1 MLNYFFKRLKKF
13 VLFILILLILMIT
26 SLAGIFYSSFKF
38 SKKYIEPSKVF
49 EYVEKNKEDNK
60 VEDIYFTEENK
71 NYLEDKNIWAIRI
84 DKNGKVIES
93 FNKPEEVKNKFEI
106 TDLVRFTRYYL
117 NDYPVFTFVVD
128 DGVLVLAYPKN
139 SLDKFPFNY
148 YSYDLVKIN
157 LLILLISIILFA
169 LLVYLFYHHEVKRI
183 FKKLNPL
190 QEAIGNIFDEN
201 YEKLEEEGELGEI
214 SKTINDANEKFN
226 NLKKSQASWLRG
238 ISHDIRTPL
247 TKISWEMEGIKTKEN
262 LDEVKNIEN
271 QVIKISRIIEDLN
284 LTKSLE
290 NLSDKHFEYKDPIS
304 VIRKLIVNN
313 LNENS
318 SEEIIFENKIN
329 KEIKIKMDDHL
340 FYRMLENIL
349 NNSIKYGN
357 GKTCIIYELISNKLI
372 ISIKNE
378 GNPIEDSV
386 IKRLNEENLSDVQKH
401 GMGLFVSKQICKLHK
416 GEMKIENYDQ
426 DVSVSFIF
434 YLKQK

>member
-49 EYVEKNKEDNK
+49 EFVEKNKEDNK

-71 NYLEDKNIWAIRI
+71 KYLEDKNIWAIRI

-106 TDLVRFTRYYL
+106 TDVVRFTRYYL

-148 YSYDLVKIN
+148 YSYDLAKIN
-157 LLILLISIILFA
+157 FFILLISILLFS
-169 LLVYLFYHHEVKRI
+169 LLVYIFYVYEVKSI

-190 QEAIGNIFDEN
+190 QEAINNIFDED
-201 YEKLEEEGELGEI
+201 YVEVEEAGELKEI
-214 SKTINDANEKFN
+214 SKTINEANEKFT

-290 NLSDKHFEYKDPIS
+290 NLSAKHFEYKDPIS

-349 NNSIKYGN
+349 NNSLEYGD
-357 GKTCIIYELISNKLI
+357 GKTCIIYELMNNKLI

-378 GNPIEDSV
+378 GDPIEESV

-401 GMGLFVSKQICKLHK
+401 GMGLFISRQICNLHK
-416 GEMKIENYDQ
+416 GIMEVQNLSSGVK
-426 DVSVSFIF
+426 VSFIF
-434 YLKQK
+434 NIK

>member
-13 VLFILILLILMIT
+13 VLFLLILLILMIT

-49 EYVEKNKEDNK
+49 EFVENNKEDNK

-71 NYLEDKNIWAIRI
+71 KYLKDKNIWSIRI
-84 DKNGKVIES
+84 DKNGEVIES

-169 LLVYLFYHHEVKRI
+169 LLVYLFYHLEVKRI

-238 ISHDIRTPL
+238 ISHDVRTPL

-262 LDEVKNIEN
+262 LNEVKRIED

-284 LTKSLE
+284 LTNSLE
-290 NLSDKHFEYKDPIS
+290 NLSDKHFECKDPIS
-304 VIRKLIVNN
+304 VIRKLIVNT
-313 LNENS
+313 LNENP

-329 KEIKIKMDDHL
+329 NEIKIKMDDHL

-349 NNSIKYGN
+349 NNSLEYGD
-357 GKTCIIYELISNKLI
+357 GKICIIYELMNNRLS
-372 ISIKNE
+372 ISINNE
-378 GNPIEDSV
+378 GNPIEESV

-401 GMGLFVSKQICKLHK
+401 GMGLFISRQICNLHK
-416 GEMKIENYDQ
+416 GNMEVQNLKAG
-426 DVSVSFIF
+426 VKVSFF
-434 YLKQK
+434 FDMN

>member
-1 MLNYFFKRLKKF
+1 
-13 VLFILILLILMIT
+13 MIT

-49 EYVEKNKEDNK
+49 EFVEKNKEDNK
-60 VEDIYFTEENK
+60 IEDIYFTEENK
-71 NYLEDKNIWAIRI
+71 KYLEGKNIWAIRI

-190 QEAIGNIFDEN
+190 QEAIGNIFDEK

-226 NLKKSQASWLRG
+226 KLKKSQASWLRG

-349 NNSIKYGN
+349 NNSLEYGD
-357 GKTCIIYELISNKLI
+357 GQTCIIYELMNSKLI

-378 GNPIEDSV
+378 GRPIDESI
-386 IKRLNEENLSDVQKH
+386 IKRLDEENLSDVQRH

-416 GEMKIENYDQ
+416 GEMKIENYNQ

>member
-26 SLAGIFYSSFKF
+26 SLGGIFYSSFKF

-49 EYVEKNKEDNK
+49 EFVEKNKEDNK

-271 QVIKISRIIEDLN
+271 QVIKISSIIEDLN

-290 NLSDKHFEYKDPIS
+290 NLSDKHFENKDPIS

-329 KEIKIKMDDHL
+329 KEIKIKMDNHL

-349 NNSIKYGN
+349 NNSLEYGN
-357 GKTCIIYELISNKLI
+357 GKTCIIYELMNNKLI

-378 GNPIEDSV
+378 GNPIEESV

-401 GMGLFVSKQICKLHK
+401 GMGLFISRQICNLHK
-416 GEMKIENYDQ
+416 GKMEVQNLSSGVK
-426 DVSVSFIF
+426 VSFIF
-434 YLKQK
+434 NIK

>member
-106 TDLVRFTRYYL
+106 TDMVRFTRYYL

-201 YEKLEEEGELGEI
+201 YEKLDEEGELGEI

-226 NLKKSQASWLRG
+226 KLKKSQASWLRG

-262 LDEVKNIEN
+262 LDGVKNIEN

-290 NLSDKHFEYKDPIS
+290 NLSDKHFEYKNPIS

-318 SEEIIFENKIN
+318 NEEIIFENKIN
-329 KEIKIKMDDHL
+329 KEMKIKMDDHL

-349 NNSIKYGN
+349 NNSLEYGD
-357 GKTCIIYELISNKLI
+357 GKICIIYELMNNKLI

-378 GNPIEDSV
+378 GNPIEESV

-401 GMGLFVSKQICKLHK
+401 GMGLFISRQICNLHK
-416 GEMKIENYDQ
+416 GVMEVQNLSSGVKI
-426 DVSVSFIF
+426 SFIF
-434 YLKQK
+434 NIK

>member
-49 EYVEKNKEDNK
+49 EFVEKNKENNK
-60 VEDIYFTEENK
+60 FEDIYFTEENK

-226 NLKKSQASWLRG
+226 KLKKSQASWLRG

-304 VIRKLIVNN
+304 VIRKLIVNT

-349 NNSIKYGN
+349 NNSLEYGD
-357 GKTCIIYELISNKLI
+357 GKICIIYELMNKKLI

-401 GMGLFVSKQICKLHK
+401 GMGLFISRQICKLHK
-416 GEMKIENYDQ
+416 GIMEVQNLSSGVK
-426 DVSVSFIF
+426 VSFIF
-434 YLKQK
+434 NIK

>member
-106 TDLVRFTRYYL
+106 TDMVRFTRYYL

-304 VIRKLIVNN
+304 VIRKLIVNT

-349 NNSIKYGN
+349 NNSLEYGD
-357 GKTCIIYELISNKLI
+357 GKICIIYELMNNRLI

-378 GNPIEDSV
+378 GNPIEESV

-401 GMGLFVSKQICKLHK
+401 GMGLFISRQICNLHK
-416 GEMKIENYDQ
+416 GKMEVQNLSSGVK
-426 DVSVSFIF
+426 VSFIF
-434 YLKQK
+434 NIN

>member
-1 MLNYFFKRLKKF
+1 MLNYFFKRLKKL

-60 VEDIYFTEENK
+60 VEDVYFTEENK

-106 TDLVRFTRYYL
+106 TDMVRFTRYYL

-128 DGVLVLAYPKN
+128 DGVLVLAYAKN

-169 LLVYLFYHHEVKRI
+169 LLVYLFYHHEVKKI

-201 YEKLEEEGELGEI
+201 YEKLDEEGELGEI

-226 NLKKSQASWLRG
+226 KLKKSQASWLRG

-262 LDEVKNIEN
+262 LDGVKNIEN

-290 NLSDKHFEYKDPIS
+290 NLSDKHFEYKNPIS

-318 SEEIIFENKIN
+318 NEEIIFENKIN

-349 NNSIKYGN
+349 NNSLEYGD
-357 GKTCIIYELISNKLI
+357 GKICIIYELMNNKLI

-378 GNPIEDSV
+378 GNPIEESV

-401 GMGLFVSKQICKLHK
+401 GMGLFISRQICNLHK
-416 GEMKIENYDQ
+416 GIMEVQNLSSGVI
-426 DVSVSFIF
+426 VSFIF
-434 YLKQK
+434 NIK

>member
-38 SKKYIEPSKVF
+38 SKKYIEPGKVF
-49 EYVEKNKEDNK
+49 EYVEKNKENNK
-60 VEDIYFTEENK
+60 FEDIYFTEENK

-93 FNKPEEVKNKFEI
+93 FNKPKEVKNNFEI
-106 TDLVRFTRYYL
+106 TDIVRFTRYYL
-117 NDYPVFTFVVD
+117 NDYPVFTFVLD

-226 NLKKSQASWLRG
+226 KLKKSQASWLRG

-304 VIRKLIVNN
+304 VIRKLIVNT
-313 LNENS
+313 LNENP
-318 SEEIIFENKIN
+318 SEEFIFENKIN

-349 NNSIKYGN
+349 NNSLEYGE
-357 GKTCIIYELISNKLI
+357 GKICIIYELMNNKLI

-378 GNPIEDSV
+378 GKPIEESV

-401 GMGLFVSKQICKLHK
+401 GMGLFISRQICNLHK
-416 GEMKIENYDQ
+416 GNMEVQNLSSGVK
-426 DVSVSFIF
+426 VSFIF
-434 YLKQK
+434 NIK

>member
-49 EYVEKNKEDNK
+49 EFVEKNKEDNK

-71 NYLEDKNIWAIRI
+71 KYLEDKNIWAIRI

-106 TDLVRFTRYYL
+106 TDVVRFTRYYL

-226 NLKKSQASWLRG
+226 KLKKSQASWLRG

-304 VIRKLIVNN
+304 VIRKLIVNT

-349 NNSIKYGN
+349 NNSIKYGS
-357 GKTCIIYELISNKLI
+357 GKIYIDYKLLSEKLI
-372 ISIKNE
+372 ISIENE
-378 GNPIEDSV
+378 GNHIEDSV
-386 IKRLNEENLSDVQKH
+386 IKRLNEENLSDVKKH
-401 GMGLFVSKQICKLHK
+401 GMGLFVSRQICNLHRGK
-416 GEMKIENYDQ
+416 MEIENLNQ
-426 DVSVSFIF
+426 AVKVSFIF
-434 YLKQK
+434 NIK

>member
-49 EYVEKNKEDNK
+49 EYVEKNKEDNE

-106 TDLVRFTRYYL
+106 TDMVRFTRYYL

-349 NNSIKYGN
+349 NNSLEYGD
-357 GKTCIIYELISNKLI
+357 GKICIIYELMNNKLI

-378 GNPIEDSV
+378 GNPIEESV

-401 GMGLFVSKQICKLHK
+401 GMGLFISRQICNLHK
-416 GEMKIENYDQ
+416 GIMEVQNLNEGVK
-426 DVSVSFIF
+426 VSFF
-434 YLKQK
+434 FDMN

>member
-49 EYVEKNKEDNK
+49 EFVEKNKEDNK

-84 DKNGKVIES
+84 NKNGKVIES

-157 LLILLISIILFA
+157 MLILLISIILFA

-271 QVIKISRIIEDLN
+271 QVIKISRIIEDVN
-284 LTKSLE
+284 LTNSLE
-290 NLSDKHFEYKDPIS
+290 NLSDKYFEYKDPIS
-304 VIRKLIVNN
+304 VIRKLIVNT
-313 LNENS
+313 LNENP

-349 NNSIKYGN
+349 NNSLEYGD
-357 GKTCIIYELISNKLI
+357 GKICIIYELMNNKLI
-372 ISIKNE
+372 ILIKNE
-378 GNPIEDSV
+378 GNPIEESV

-401 GMGLFVSKQICKLHK
+401 GMGLFISRQICNLHK
-416 GEMKIENYDQ
+416 GIMEVQNLSSGVK
-426 DVSVSFIF
+426 VSFIF
-434 YLKQK
+434 NIK

>member
-38 SKKYIEPSKVF
+38 SKKYIEPGKVF
-49 EYVEKNKEDNK
+49 EYVEKNKEDNE

-106 TDLVRFTRYYL
+106 TDVVRFTRYYL

-157 LLILLISIILFA
+157 MLILLISIILFA

-284 LTKSLE
+284 LTNSLE
-290 NLSDKHFEYKDPIS
+290 NLSDKYFEYKDPIS
-304 VIRKLIVNN
+304 VIRKLIVNT
-313 LNENS
+313 LNENP

-329 KEIKIKMDDHL
+329 KEIKIKMDNHL

-357 GKTCIIYELISNKLI
+357 GKIFINYEILQDRLV

-378 GNPIEDSV
+378 GIPIDESI
-386 IKRLNEENLSDVQKH
+386 IKRLDEENLSDVQRH

>member
-49 EYVEKNKEDNK
+49 EFVEKNKEDNK

-106 TDLVRFTRYYL
+106 TDMVRFTRYYL

-304 VIRKLIVNN
+304 VIRKLIVNT

-349 NNSIKYGN
+349 NNSLEYGD
-357 GKTCIIYELISNKLI
+357 GKICIIYELMNNRLI

-378 GNPIEDSV
+378 GNPIEESV

-401 GMGLFVSKQICKLHK
+401 GMGLFISRQICNLHK
-416 GEMKIENYDQ
+416 GKMEVQNLSSGVK
-426 DVSVSFIF
+426 VSFIF
-434 YLKQK
+434 NIN

>member
-49 EYVEKNKEDNK
+49 EFVEKNKEDNK

-128 DGVLVLAYPKN
+128 DGVLVLAYAKN

-201 YEKLEEEGELGEI
+201 YEKLDEEGELGEI

-226 NLKKSQASWLRG
+226 KLKKSQASWLRG

-262 LDEVKNIEN
+262 LDGVKNIEN

-290 NLSDKHFEYKDPIS
+290 NLSDKHFEYKNPIS

-318 SEEIIFENKIN
+318 NEEIIFENKIN
-329 KEIKIKMDDHL
+329 KEMKIKMDDHL

-349 NNSIKYGN
+349 NNSLEYGD
-357 GKTCIIYELISNKLI
+357 GKICIIYELMNNKLI

-378 GNPIEDSV
+378 GNPIEESV

-401 GMGLFVSKQICKLHK
+401 GMGLFISRQICNLHK
-416 GEMKIENYDQ
+416 GKMEVQNLSSGVI
-426 DVSVSFIF
+426 VSFIF
-434 YLKQK
+434 NIK

>member
-49 EYVEKNKEDNK
+49 EFVEKNKEDNK

-84 DKNGKVIES
+84 NKNGKVIES

-157 LLILLISIILFA
+157 MLILLISIILFA

-284 LTKSLE
+284 LTNSLE
-290 NLSDKHFEYKDPIS
+290 NLSDKYFEYKDPIS
-304 VIRKLIVNN
+304 VIRKLIVNT
-313 LNENS
+313 LNENP

-349 NNSIKYGN
+349 NNSLEYGD
-357 GKTCIIYELISNKLI
+357 GKICIIYELMNNKLI
-372 ISIKNE
+372 ILIKNE
-378 GNPIEDSV
+378 GNPIEESV

-401 GMGLFVSKQICKLHK
+401 GMGLFISRQICNLHK
-416 GEMKIENYDQ
+416 GKMEVQNLSSGVK
-426 DVSVSFIF
+426 VSFIF
-434 YLKQK
+434 NIK

>member
-49 EYVEKNKEDNK
+49 EFVEKNKEDNK

-71 NYLEDKNIWAIRI
+71 NYLKDKNIWAIRI

-226 NLKKSQASWLRG
+226 KLKKSQASWLRG

-290 NLSDKHFEYKDPIS
+290 NLSDKHFEYKNPIS
-304 VIRKLIVNN
+304 VIRKLIVNT

-349 NNSIKYGN
+349 NNSLKYGD
-357 GKTCIIYELISNKLI
+357 GKICIIYELMINKLI

-378 GNPIEDSV
+378 GNPIEESV

-401 GMGLFVSKQICKLHK
+401 GMGLFISRQICNLHK
-416 GEMKIENYDQ
+416 GIMEVQNLSSGVK
-426 DVSVSFIF
+426 VSFIF
-434 YLKQK
+434 NIK

>member
-49 EYVEKNKEDNK
+49 EFVEKNKEDNK

-349 NNSIKYGN
+349 NNSLKYGD
-357 GKTCIIYELISNKLI
+357 GKICIIYELMNNKLI

-401 GMGLFVSKQICKLHK
+401 GMGLFISRQICNLHK
-416 GEMKIENYDQ
+416 GVMEVQNLSSGVI
-426 DVSVSFIF
+426 VSFIF
-434 YLKQK
+434 NIK

>member
-38 SKKYIEPSKVF
+38 SKKYIEPGKVF

-93 FNKPEEVKNKFEI
+93 FNKPEKVKNKFEI

-201 YEKLEEEGELGEI
+201 YEKLDEEGELGEI

-226 NLKKSQASWLRG
+226 KLKKSQASWLRG

-349 NNSIKYGN
+349 NNSLEYGD
-357 GKTCIIYELISNKLI
+357 GKTCIIYELMNNKLI
-372 ISIKNE
+372 ISIENE
-378 GNPIEDSV
+378 GNPIEESV

-401 GMGLFVSKQICKLHK
+401 GMGLFISRQICNLHK
-416 GEMKIENYDQ
+416 GKMEVQNLSSGVK
-426 DVSVSFIF
+426 VSFIF
-434 YLKQK
+434 NIK

>member
-49 EYVEKNKEDNK
+49 EYVEKNKEDNE
-60 VEDIYFTEENK
+60 VEDVYFTEENK

-117 NDYPVFTFVVD
+117 NDYPVFTFVVN

-157 LLILLISIILFA
+157 LLILLISVILFA

-226 NLKKSQASWLRG
+226 KLKKSQASWLRG

-247 TKISWEMEGIKTKEN
+247 TKISWEMEEIKTKEN

-349 NNSIKYGN
+349 NNSLEYGD
-357 GKTCIIYELISNKLI
+357 GKTCIIYELMNNKLI

-378 GNPIEDSV
+378 GNPIEESV

-401 GMGLFVSKQICKLHK
+401 GMGLFISRQICNLHK
-416 GEMKIENYDQ
+416 GKMEVQNLSSGVI
-426 DVSVSFIF
+426 VSFNFNI
-434 YLKQK
+434 K

>member
-13 VLFILILLILMIT
+13 VLFILILMIT

-49 EYVEKNKEDNK
+49 EFVEKNKEDNK

-84 DKNGKVIES
+84 NKNGKVIES

-201 YEKLEEEGELGEI
+201 YEKLDEEGELGEI

-226 NLKKSQASWLRG
+226 KLKKSQASWLRG

-247 TKISWEMEGIKTKEN
+247 TKISWEIEGIKTKEN

-304 VIRKLIVNN
+304 VIRKLIVNT
-313 LNENS
+313 LNENP

-329 KEIKIKMDDHL
+329 KEIKIKMDNHL

-349 NNSIKYGN
+349 NNSLEYGD
-357 GKTCIIYELISNKLI
+357 GKICIIYELMNNKLI

-378 GNPIEDSV
+378 GNPIEESV

-401 GMGLFVSKQICKLHK
+401 GMGLFISRQICNLHK
-416 GEMKIENYDQ
+416 GNMEVQNLNKG
-426 DVSVSFIF
+426 VKVSFIF
-434 YLKQK
+434 NIK

>member
-26 SLAGIFYSSFKF
+26 SLAGIFYYSFKF

-49 EYVEKNKEDNK
+49 EFVEKNKEDNK

-71 NYLEDKNIWAIRI
+71 KYLEDKNIWAIRI

-148 YSYDLVKIN
+148 YSYDLAKIN
-157 LLILLISIILFA
+157 FFILLISILLFS
-169 LLVYLFYHHEVKRI
+169 LLVYIFYVYEVKSI

-190 QEAIGNIFDEN
+190 QEAINNIFDED
-201 YEKLEEEGELGEI
+201 YVEVEEAGELKEI
-214 SKTINDANEKFN
+214 SKTINEANEKFT

-290 NLSDKHFEYKDPIS
+290 NLSAKHFEYKDPIS

-349 NNSIKYGN
+349 NNSLEYGD
-357 GKTCIIYELISNKLI
+357 GKTCIIYELMNNKLI

-378 GNPIEDSV
+378 GDPIEESV

-401 GMGLFVSKQICKLHK
+401 GMGLFISRQICNLHK
-416 GEMKIENYDQ
+416 GIMEVQNLSSGVK
-426 DVSVSFIF
+426 VSFIF
-434 YLKQK
+434 NIK

>member
-49 EYVEKNKEDNK
+49 EFVEKNKENNK
-60 VEDIYFTEENK
+60 FEDIYFTEENK

-106 TDLVRFTRYYL
+106 TDLIRFTRYYL

-226 NLKKSQASWLRG
+226 KLKKSQASWLRG

-290 NLSDKHFEYKDPIS
+290 NLSDKHFENKDPIS

-349 NNSIKYGN
+349 NNSLEYGD
-357 GKTCIIYELISNKLI
+357 GKTCIIYELMNNKLI

-378 GNPIEDSV
+378 GSPIEESV

-401 GMGLFVSKQICKLHK
+401 GMGLFISRQICNLHK
-416 GEMKIENYDQ
+416 GIMEVHNLSSGVK
-426 DVSVSFIF
+426 VSFIF
-434 YLKQK
+434 NIK

>member
-49 EYVEKNKEDNK
+49 EFVEKNKEDNK

-84 DKNGKVIES
+84 NKNGKVIES

-247 TKISWEMEGIKTKEN
+247 TKISWEMEEIKTKEN

-349 NNSIKYGN
+349 NNSLKYGD
-357 GKTCIIYELISNKLI
+357 GKTCIIYELMNNKLI

-378 GNPIEDSV
+378 GNPIEESV
-386 IKRLNEENLSDVQKH
+386 IKRLNEENLSDVKKH
-401 GMGLFVSKQICKLHK
+401 GMGLFISRQICNLHK
-416 GEMKIENYDQ
+416 GIMEVQNLSSGVK
-426 DVSVSFIF
+426 VSFIF
-434 YLKQK
+434 NIK

>member
-1 MLNYFFKRLKKF
+1 MLNYFLKKLKKF
-13 VLFILILLILMIT
+13 VLFILILLVLMIS
-26 SLAGIFYSSFKF
+26 SLIGIFYSSFKF

-49 EYVEKNKEDNK
+49 EFVEKNKEDNK
-60 VEDIYFTEENK
+60 AKGIYFTEENK
-71 NYLEDKNIWAIRI
+71 KYLEDKNIWAIRI
-84 DKNGKVIES
+84 DKNGQVIES
-93 FNKPEEVKNKFEI
+93 FNKPHEVKNKFEI
-106 TDLVRFTRYYL
+106 SDVVRFTRYYL

-157 LLILLISIILFA
+157 MLILLISIILFA

-284 LTKSLE
+284 LTNSLE
-290 NLSDKHFEYKDPIS
+290 NLSDKYFEYKDPIS
-304 VIRKLIVNN
+304 VIRKLIVNT
-313 LNENS
+313 LNENP

-349 NNSIKYGN
+349 NNSLEYGD
-357 GKTCIIYELISNKLI
+357 GKICIIYELMNNKLI
-372 ISIKNE
+372 ILIKNE
-378 GNPIEDSV
+378 GNPIEESV

-401 GMGLFVSKQICKLHK
+401 GMGLFISRQICNLHK
-416 GEMKIENYDQ
+416 GIMEVQNLSSGVK
-426 DVSVSFIF
+426 VSFIF
-434 YLKQK
+434 NIK

>member
-1 MLNYFFKRLKKF
+1 
-13 VLFILILLILMIT
+13 MIT

-60 VEDIYFTEENK
+60 VEDVYFTEENK

-290 NLSDKHFEYKDPIS
+290 NLSDKFFEYKDPIS
-304 VIRKLIVNN
+304 VIRKLIVNT
-313 LNENS
+313 LNENP

-329 KEIKIKMDDHL
+329 KKIKIKMDDHL

-349 NNSIKYGN
+349 NNSLEYGD
-357 GKTCIIYELISNKLI
+357 GKICIIYELMNKKLI
-372 ISIKNE
+372 ISIENE
-378 GNPIEDSV
+378 GNHIEDSV

-401 GMGLFVSKQICKLHK
+401 GMGLFISRQICNLHK
-416 GEMKIENYDQ
+416 GIMEVQNLSSGVK
-426 DVSVSFIF
+426 VSFIF
-434 YLKQK
+434 NIDNLS

>member
-169 LLVYLFYHHEVKRI
+169 LLVYLFYNHEVKRI

-290 NLSDKHFEYKDPIS
+290 NLSDKHFEYKNPIS

-349 NNSIKYGN
+349 NNSLEYGD
-357 GKTCIIYELISNKLI
+357 GKICIIYELINNKLV

-401 GMGLFVSKQICKLHK
+401 GMGLFISRQICKLHK
-416 GEMKIENYDQ
+416 GIMEVQNLSSGVK
-426 DVSVSFIF
+426 VSFIF
-434 YLKQK
+434 NIK

>member
-49 EYVEKNKEDNK
+49 EYVEKNKENNK
-60 VEDIYFTEENK
+60 FEDIYFTEENK

-128 DGVLVLAYPKN
+128 DGILVLAYPKN

-226 NLKKSQASWLRG
+226 KLKKSQASWLRG

-304 VIRKLIVNN
+304 VIRKLIVNTI
-313 LNENS
+313 NENS

-329 KEIKIKMDDHL
+329 KKIKIKMDDHL

-349 NNSIKYGN
+349 NNSLEYGD
-357 GKTCIIYELISNKLI
+357 GKICIIYELMNKKLI

-386 IKRLNEENLSDVQKH
+386 IKRLNEENLSDVKKH
-401 GMGLFVSKQICKLHK
+401 GMGLFVSRQICNLHRGK
-416 GEMKIENYDQ
+416 MEIENLNQ
-426 DVSVSFIF
+426 AVKVSFIF
-434 YLKQK
+434 NIK

>member
-49 EYVEKNKEDNK
+49 EFVEKNKEDNK

-169 LLVYLFYHHEVKRI
+169 LLVYLFYNHEVKRI

-201 YEKLEEEGELGEI
+201 YEKLDEEGELGEI

-226 NLKKSQASWLRG
+226 KLKKSQASWLRG

-262 LDEVKNIEN
+262 LDGVKNIEN

-290 NLSDKHFEYKDPIS
+290 NLSDKHFEYKNPIS

-318 SEEIIFENKIN
+318 NEEIIFENKIN
-329 KEIKIKMDDHL
+329 KEMKIKMDDHL

-349 NNSIKYGN
+349 NNSLEYGD
-357 GKTCIIYELISNKLI
+357 GKICIIYELMNNKLI
-372 ISIKNE
+372 ISIENE
-378 GNPIEDSV
+378 GNPIEESV

-401 GMGLFVSKQICKLHK
+401 GMGLFISRQICNLHK
-416 GEMKIENYDQ
+416 GKMEVQNLSSGVK
-426 DVSVSFIF
+426 VSFIF
-434 YLKQK
+434 NIN

>member
-49 EYVEKNKEDNK
+49 EFVEKNKEDNK

-84 DKNGKVIES
+84 NKNGKVIES

-157 LLILLISIILFA
+157 MLILLISIILFA

-284 LTKSLE
+284 LTNSLE
-290 NLSDKHFEYKDPIS
+290 NLSDKYFEYKDPIS

-349 NNSIKYGN
+349 NNSLEYGD
-357 GKTCIIYELISNKLI
+357 GKICIIYELMNNRLI

-378 GNPIEDSV
+378 GNPIEESV

-401 GMGLFVSKQICKLHK
+401 GMGLFISRQICNLHK
-416 GEMKIENYDQ
+416 GKMEVQNLSSGVK
-426 DVSVSFIF
+426 VSFIF
-434 YLKQK
+434 NIN

>member
-49 EYVEKNKEDNK
+49 EFVEKNKDDNK

-84 DKNGKVIES
+84 DENGKVIES
-93 FNKPEEVKNKFEI
+93 FNKPEEVKNNFEI

-201 YEKLEEEGELGEI
+201 YEKLDEEGELGEI

-226 NLKKSQASWLRG
+226 KLKKSQASWLRG

-349 NNSIKYGN
+349 NNSLEYGD
-357 GKTCIIYELISNKLI
+357 GKICIIYELMNNKLI

-378 GNPIEDSV
+378 GNPIEESV

-401 GMGLFVSKQICKLHK
+401 GMGLFISRQICNLHK
-416 GEMKIENYDQ
+416 GIMEVQNLNEGVK
-426 DVSVSFIF
+426 VSFF
-434 YLKQK
+434 FDMN

>member
-49 EYVEKNKEDNK
+49 EFVEKNKEDNK

-71 NYLEDKNIWAIRI
+71 KYLEDKNIWAIRI

-106 TDLVRFTRYYL
+106 TDVVRFTRYYL

-226 NLKKSQASWLRG
+226 KLKKSQASWLRG

-349 NNSIKYGN
+349 NNSLEYGD
-357 GKTCIIYELISNKLI
+357 GKICIIYELMNNRLS
-372 ISIKNE
+372 ISINNE
-378 GNPIEDSV
+378 GNPIEESV

-401 GMGLFVSKQICKLHK
+401 GMGLFISRQICNLHK
-416 GEMKIENYDQ
+416 GKMEVKNLSSG
-426 DVSVSFIF
+426 VKVSFIF
-434 YLKQK
+434 NIK

>member
-106 TDLVRFTRYYL
+106 TDMVRFTRYYL

-290 NLSDKHFEYKDPIS
+290 NLSDKHFEYKNPIS

-349 NNSIKYGN
+349 NNSLKYGD
-357 GKTCIIYELISNKLI
+357 GRTCIIYELINNKLI

-378 GNPIEDSV
+378 GNHIEESV

-401 GMGLFVSKQICKLHK
+401 GMGLFISRQICNLHK
-416 GEMKIENYDQ
+416 GIMEVQNLSSGVK
-426 DVSVSFIF
+426 VSFIF
-434 YLKQK
+434 NIK

>member
-13 VLFILILLILMIT
+13 VLFLLILLILMIT

-49 EYVEKNKEDNK
+49 EFVENNKEDNK

-93 FNKPEEVKNKFEI
+93 FNKPEEVKNNFEI
-106 TDLVRFTRYYL
+106 TDMVRFTRYYL

-226 NLKKSQASWLRG
+226 KLKKSQASWLRG
-238 ISHDIRTPL
+238 ISHDVRTPL

-262 LDEVKNIEN
+262 LNEVKRIED

-284 LTKSLE
+284 LTNSLE
-290 NLSDKHFEYKDPIS
+290 NLSDKHFECKDPIS
-304 VIRKLIVNN
+304 VIRKLIVNT
-313 LNENS
+313 LNENP

-329 KEIKIKMDDHL
+329 NEIKIKMDDHL

-349 NNSIKYGN
+349 NNSLEYGD
-357 GKTCIIYELISNKLI
+357 GKICIIYELMNNRLS
-372 ISIKNE
+372 ISINNE
-378 GNPIEDSV
+378 GNPIEESV

-401 GMGLFVSKQICKLHK
+401 GMGLFISRQICNLHK
-416 GEMKIENYDQ
+416 GNMEVQNLKAG
-426 DVSVSFIF
+426 VKVSFF
-434 YLKQK
+434 FDMN

>member
-60 VEDIYFTEENK
+60 VEDVYFTEENK

-247 TKISWEMEGIKTKEN
+247 TKISWEMEEIKTEEN

-290 NLSDKHFEYKDPIS
+290 NLSDKHFEYKDPVS

-349 NNSIKYGN
+349 NNSLEYGD
-357 GKTCIIYELISNKLI
+357 GKICIIYELMNNKLI

-378 GNPIEDSV
+378 GNSIEESV

-401 GMGLFVSKQICKLHK
+401 GMGLFISRQICNLHK
-416 GEMKIENYDQ
+416 GIMEVQNLSSGVK
-426 DVSVSFIF
+426 VSFIF
-434 YLKQK
+434 NIK

>member
-1 MLNYFFKRLKKF
+1 MLNYFFKILKKF

-49 EYVEKNKEDNK
+49 EFVEKNKEDNK

-84 DKNGKVIES
+84 NKNGKVIES

-247 TKISWEMEGIKTKEN
+247 TKISWEMEEIKTEEN

-349 NNSIKYGN
+349 NNSLEYGD
-357 GKTCIIYELISNKLI
+357 GKICIIYELMNNKLI

-378 GNPIEDSV
+378 GNPIEESV

-401 GMGLFVSKQICKLHK
+401 GMGLFISRQICNLHK
-416 GEMKIENYDQ
+416 GKMEVQNLNDGVK
-426 DVSVSFIF
+426 VSFIF
-434 YLKQK
+434 NIK

>member
-49 EYVEKNKEDNK
+49 EFVEKNKENNK
-60 VEDIYFTEENK
+60 VEDIYFTEDNK

-271 QVIKISRIIEDLN
+271 QVIKISSIIEDLN

-290 NLSDKHFEYKDPIS
+290 NLSDKHFENKDPIS

-329 KEIKIKMDDHL
+329 KEIKIKMDNHL

-349 NNSIKYGN
+349 NNSLEYGN
-357 GKTCIIYELISNKLI
+357 GKTCIIYELMNNKLI

-378 GNPIEDSV
+378 GNPIEESV
-386 IKRLNEENLSDVQKH
+386 IKRLNEENLSGVQKH
-401 GMGLFVSKQICKLHK
+401 GMGLFISRQICNLHK
-416 GEMKIENYDQ
+416 GKMEVQNLSSGVK
-426 DVSVSFIF
+426 VSFIF
-434 YLKQK
+434 NIK

>member
-71 NYLEDKNIWAIRI
+71 KYLEDKNIWAIRI

-157 LLILLISIILFA
+157 MLILLISIILFA

-226 NLKKSQASWLRG
+226 KLKKSQASWLRG

-290 NLSDKHFEYKDPIS
+290 NLSDKHFEYKNPIS

-329 KEIKIKMDDHL
+329 KEIKIKMDNHL

-349 NNSIKYGN
+349 NNSLVYGD
-357 GKTCIIYELISNKLI
+357 GKTCIIYELMNNKLI

-378 GNPIEDSV
+378 GNPIEESV

-401 GMGLFVSKQICKLHK
+401 GMGLFISRQICNLHK
-416 GEMKIENYDQ
+416 GKMEVQNLSSGVI
-426 DVSVSFIF
+426 VSFIF
-434 YLKQK
+434 KIK